1 MIIEPNNIYL
11 GDCLELMREIPDGSV
26 DAVITDPPYG
36 LNYKMSGGTWGI
48 KYARSDMAKWDY
60 LVDEKY
66 IQEIMRVSK
75 SQIIWGGNLYILPPS
90 RCWLIWE
97 KPHLPTLS
105 DFEMAW
111 TSFDKVSK
119 IFRYNRTEDIRVH
132 PTQKPLKL
140 FMDLLIDYT
149 IPNALI
155 LDPFLGSGTTAVAC
169 IHTGRRYIGMEIDPT
184 YFEIA
189 KKRIEQELKL
199 QKTSFVSNIYPTIK
213 KIESKFF

>member
-1 MIIEPNNIYL
+1 MLEANKIYC
-11 GDCLELMREIPDGSV
+11 GDCLELMRQLPDKCV
-26 DAVITDPPYG
+26 DAVITDLPYG
-36 LNYKMSGGTWGI
+36 LNYKMNGGTWGI
-48 KYARSDMAKWDY
+48 KHAHSDMAKWDY
-60 LVDEKY
+60 IVDEKY
-66 IQEIMRVSK
+66 IEKIMRVGK
-75 SQIIWGGNLYILPPS
+75 NQIIWGGNLYTLPPS

-140 FMDLLIDYT
+140 FMDLLLDYT
-149 IPNALI
+149 NPNDLI

-169 IHTGRRYIGMEIDPT
+169 IKTGRRFIGMEISPEYCT
-184 YFEIA
+184 IA
-189 KKRIEQELKL
+189 QKRVDYELSQCKL
-199 QKTSFVSNIYPTIK
+199 DLG
-213 KIESKFF
+213 